1 MLLKLKGL
9 WCITG
14 WLRTQKYVDLLDT
27 SRDLPAGQEDHS
39 TSEHKYRRPA
49 GKHVAAFQTLP
60 DVRGDM
66 PVAGVACSWP
76 AASGVACVCAV
87 GLAVLSR

>member
-1 MLLKLKGL
+1 MVHHRMAESAEYEDLFGML
-9 WCITG
+9 
-14 WLRTQKYVDLLDT
+14 RDFPARQK
-27 SRDLPAGQEDHS
+27 DHS
-39 TSEHKYRRPA
+39 SSVNKCTCLA
-49 GKHVAAFQTLP
+49 GKHVAAFQTLL